1 MLDILRDILL
11 TVKLDNPERMRQILL
26 KNKAR
31 AEAGLVPG
39 GHSIVDG
46 RLRAGFSTASWAGE
60 QMGGLEHLF
69 FLRRLVGEMEA
80 DWPAVLAKLEAVRQQ
95 VVNRRALIANVT
107 LDSSNWNEFEP
118 HLRDLVNVFPAHAP
132 SAASWYAPRLTAD
145 EGLSVPAQVK
155 YVGKGADLYQLGYRY
170 HGSIHVIANHLR
182 TSYLWDKIRV
192 QGGAYGAFCRFS
204 QQSGVLT
211 YLSYR
216 DPNLLDTLDVYDK
229 TPGYLRDLRLSDDDL
244 TKSIIGAIGVL
255 DAYQLPDAKGE
266 TALARYLLEES
277 DESRQKTRDEVLGT
291 TAADFRAFADVLDA
305 VRREGRVVVL
315 GAGDALAA
323 ANAARGD
330 FLKIQRV
337 L

>member
-1 MLDILRDILL
+1 
-11 TVKLDNPERMRQILL
+11 VL

-31 AEAGLVPG
+31 SESGLTPS
-39 GHSIVDG
+39 GHSVVDG
-46 RLRAGFSTASWAGE
+46 RLRAGFSTASWASE

-69 FLRRLVGEMEA
+69 FLRRLTTEIEE
-80 DWPAVLAKLEAVRQQ
+80 DWPGVLAKLEAVRQQ
-95 VVNRRALIANVT
+95 VVNRRGMIANVT
-107 LDSSNWNEFEP
+107 LDSGNWSDFEP
-118 HLRDLVNVFPAHAP
+118 HLRELVTALPAHAP
-132 SAASWYAPRLTAD
+132 ASASWYAPRVLD
-145 EGLSVPAQVK
+145 DQGLSIPAQVN
-155 YVGKGADLYQLGYRY
+155 YVGKGADLYQLGYTY
-170 HGSIHVIANHLR
+170 HGSIQVITNHLR

-192 QGGAYGAFCRFS
+192 QGGAYGAFSRFS

-229 TPGYLRDLRLSDDDL
+229 TPDYLRTLSLGDDDL

-255 DAYQLPDAKGE
+255 DAYQLPDAKGD
-266 TALARYLLEES
+266 TALARYLLGET
-277 DESRQKTRDEVLGT
+277 DESRQRTRDEVLGT
-291 TAADFRAFADVLDA
+291 TAAHFRAFADVLDA

-315 GAGDALAA
+315 GAADALAK